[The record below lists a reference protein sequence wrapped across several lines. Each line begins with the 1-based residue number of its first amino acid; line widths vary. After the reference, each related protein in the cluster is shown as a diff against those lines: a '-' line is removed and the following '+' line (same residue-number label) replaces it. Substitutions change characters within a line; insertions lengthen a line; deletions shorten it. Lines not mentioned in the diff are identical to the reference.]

1 MSNHDAE
8 IIDGNLDSS
17 ILRSIECLKNDQLI
31 GMPTETVYG
40 LAALASSTPGVK
52 KIFEVKQRPTS
63 HPLILHLAGFE
74 ELDKWAIEI
83 PEYAKDLGKHF
94 WPGPLTIIL
103 QRSNLV
109 CDEITGGR
117 NTVAIRVPNHSVA
130 LRLLSKLN
138 DGLVAPSANRF
149 GKVSPTSAH
158 HVVADLGSDIALV
171 LDGGH
176 CAVGIE
182 STILDCTRA
191 QIQILRAGA
200 ITKNEIEEI
209 AKLNVDESDGEAR
222 ASGMLEKHYAPNC
235 KVVVAENSAQAV
247 TRQIELENAGVR
259 AAVLDFCDNINLYAK
274 QLYAELR
281 LADAND
287 IAVVVAVL
295 PAGNGLAEAIRD
307 RLTKAAASNQS

>member
-17 ILRSIECLKNDQLI
+17 IVRSVQCLKNDQLI
-31 GMPTETVYG
+31 GLPTETVYG
-40 LAALASSTPGVK
+40 LAALASSRTAVR
-52 KIFEVKQRPTS
+52 KIFEVKQRPTN
-63 HPLILHLAGFE
+63 HPLILHLAGFD

-83 PEYAKDLGKHF
+83 PEYAKNLAAHF
-94 WPGPLTIIL
+94 WPGPLTLIL

-117 NTVAIRVPNHSVA
+117 NTVAIRVPNHPVA
-130 LRLLSKLN
+130 LRLLSTLN

-158 HVVADLGSDIALV
+158 HVVADLGSEIAVV
-171 LDGGH
+171 LDGGD
-176 CAVGIE
+176 CTVGIE

-191 QIQILRAGA
+191 GMQILRAGA
-200 ITKNEIEEI
+200 IFKDEIEEI
-209 AKLNVDESDGEAR
+209 AKLYIVKSDSESR

-235 KVVVAENSAQAV
+235 KVLVVDNSAQAIA
-247 TRQIELENAGVR
+247 RQNELDKVGVQ
-259 AAVLDFCDNINLYAK
+259 AVVLDYCEDVNFYAK

-281 LADAND
+281 QADSND
-287 IAVVVAVL
+287 VEVVIAVL
-295 PAGNGLAEAIRD
+295 PTGNGLAEAIRD
-307 RLTKAAASNQS
+307 RLTKAAAASQP

>member
-17 ILRSIECLKNDQLI
+17 IVRSVQCLKNDQLI
-31 GMPTETVYG
+31 GLPTETVYG
-40 LAALASSTPGVK
+40 LAALASSRTAVR
-52 KIFEVKQRPTS
+52 KIFEVKQRPTN
-63 HPLILHLAGFE
+63 HPLILHLAGFD

-83 PEYAKDLGKHF
+83 PEYAKNLAAHF

-103 QRSNLV
+103 QRSKLV

-117 NTVAIRVPNHSVA
+117 NTVAIRVPNHPVA
-130 LRLLSKLN
+130 LRLLSTLN

-158 HVVADLGSDIALV
+158 HVVADLGSEIAVV
-171 LDGGH
+171 LDGGD
-176 CAVGIE
+176 CTVGIE

-191 QIQILRAGA
+191 GIQILRAGA
-200 ITKNEIEEI
+200 ISKVEIEEI
-209 AKLNVDESDGEAR
+209 AKLHIVKSDNESR

-235 KVVVAENSAQAV
+235 KVLVVDNSAQAIS
-247 TRQIELENAGVR
+247 RQNELDKAGVQ
-259 AAVLDFCDNINLYAK
+259 AVVLDYCEDVNFYAK

-281 LADAND
+281 QADSND
-287 IAVVVAVL
+287 VEVVIAVL
-295 PAGNGLAEAIRD
+295 PTGSGLAEAIRD
-307 RLTKAAASNQS
+307 RLTKAAAASQP

>member
-8 IIDGNLDSS
+8 IIDGKLDSS
-17 ILRSIECLKNDQLI
+17 ILRSIECLKNNQLI
-31 GMPTETVYG
+31 GLPTETVYG
-40 LAALASSTPGVK
+40 LAALASSKTAVR

-63 HPLILHLAGFE
+63 HPLILHLADFE
-74 ELDKWAIEI
+74 ELDKWATEI
-83 PEYAKDLGKHF
+83 PKYAKDLGRHF

-117 NTVAIRVPNHSVA
+117 NTVAIRVPDHSVA
-130 LRLLSKLN
+130 LRLLSNLN

-149 GKVSPTSAH
+149 GKVSPTAAH

-200 ITKNEIEEI
+200 ITKSEIGDI
-209 AKLNVDESDGEAR
+209 AKLNVDESDGETR

-235 KVVVAENSAQAV
+235 KVVVAENSAQAIA
-247 TRQIELENAGVR
+247 RQIELENAGVR
-259 AAVLDFCDNINLYAK
+259 ASVLDLCDNINLYAK
-274 QLYAELR
+274 QLYAKLR

>member
-1 MSNHDAE
+1 M
-8 IIDGNLDSS
+8 
-17 ILRSIECLKNDQLI
+17 
-31 GMPTETVYG
+31 
-40 LAALASSTPGVK
+40 
-52 KIFEVKQRPTS
+52 
-63 HPLILHLAGFE
+63 
-74 ELDKWAIEI
+74 
-83 PEYAKDLGKHF
+83 
-94 WPGPLTIIL
+94 
-103 QRSNLV
+103 
-109 CDEITGGR
+109 
-117 NTVAIRVPNHSVA
+117 
-130 LRLLSKLN
+130 
-138 DGLVAPSANRF
+138 
-149 GKVSPTSAH
+149 
-158 HVVADLGSDIALV
+158 
-171 LDGGH
+171 
-176 CAVGIE
+176 
-182 STILDCTRA
+182 
-191 QIQILRAGA
+191 RAGA

-307 RLTKAAASNQS
+307 RLTKAAASDQS